1 MREAQIGP
9 RMIFEDCR
17 RELSKFKLSLSL
29 ALPELGWGLFSQK
42 GSLVEAKAWSA
53 LGIYLALEDL
63 FQKALVV
70 IFPGLLLW
78 KQTLLQS
85 FGAFIHFWSAIL
97 FKSFAK
103 AISRTNFLELD
114 SSLFPASECQTQVI
128 SLCSRSFAIVRAIP
142 WYIAL
147 PSRLFALGSH
157 PLKRLN
163 LRNRPNC
170 LSSCG
175 SDNTVIFFA
184 IRVKKIIN
192 ALYLRSF
199 ALPGITLR
207 GNYKADEVLILL
219 SSELLL
225 DFGQQIIEEILLLCF
240 LSDNTLRFDGL
251 DVLQRF
257 YRQHLWLTQFF
268 YIKLLIERN

>member
-1 MREAQIGP
+1 M
-9 RMIFEDCR
+9 
-17 RELSKFKLSLSL
+17 
-29 ALPELGWGLFSQK
+29 
-42 GSLVEAKAWSA
+42 
-53 LGIYLALEDL
+53 
-63 FQKALVV
+63 
-70 IFPGLLLW
+70 
-78 KQTLLQS
+78 
-85 FGAFIHFWSAIL
+85 
-97 FKSFAK
+97 

-114 SSLFPASECQTQVI
+114 SSLSPASDRLAQMI
-128 SLCSRSFAIVRAIP
+128 SLCSRSFAIVWAIP
-142 WYIAL
+142 WDIAL

-157 PLKRLN
+157 PLNRLN

-170 LSSCG
+170 LSGRS
-175 SDNTVIFFA
+175 SDNTVIFFDV
-184 IRVKKIIN
+184 RVEKIIN
-192 ALYLRSF
+192 ALNLRPF
-199 ALPGITLR
+199 ALPGLTLR
-207 GNYKADEVLILL
+207 GDYKADEVLILL